1 MNVRLEHKNDDGNQK
16 APEKVIRE
24 VMGAFEEYK
33 SKNDQRLIEIEK
45 KGSADVLFGDQLKK
59 MDTFFDKFE
68 AQAKDHDLTKKAL
81 AEATER
87 FDRLETA
94 MKRSA
99 TKSDGGDEIKNRVAP
114 WTKAV
119 ANAFTMGMA
128 NLSVE
133 QQKAVS
139 DIGLEYKALNIAT
152 ETAGGFLAPSEYVRE
167 IIKGVTEISPARA
180 LARVRS
186 TANKSIQLPK
196 RTGQFSASRVIE
208 QGTKTESTGLA
219 YGMDE
224 ILAPEAYAFIDI
236 TNDLL
241 EDSAFDMQAEISME
255 ATEQFAKLEGTEF
268 VSGTGIGEMEG
279 ILTNSSVGETVSG
292 AATTITA
299 DGLISLKY
307 AVKSD
312 YMRNGTYILNRTS
325 IGSVRKLKDTTNQ
338 YLWMPGIAQGRPN
351 TIDGDGYVE
360 VPDMP
365 LEGAGL
371 YPVAYGDFKRGY
383 TMVDRI
389 AMEMLR
395 DPFTQSTTGKIRFL
409 FRRRSGG
416 KVTLAEAIRKLKCS
430 T

>member
-16 APEKVIRE
+16 APDKVIRE
-24 VMGAFEEYK
+24 FMGAFEEYK
-33 SKNDQRLIEIEK
+33 TKNDQRLGEIEN

-68 AQAKDHDLTKKAL
+68 TSQKDHDLTKKAL

-94 MKRSA
+94 FKRSSTHGTGGEE
-99 TKSDGGDEIKNRVAP
+99 TKSRVNLWAR
-114 WTKAV
+114 AV
-119 ANAFTMGMA
+119 AHAFSQGVA
-128 NLSVE
+128 NLSPE
-133 QQKAVS
+133 QQKTLS
-139 DIGLEYKALNIAT
+139 DVGAEYKALNIGT
-152 ETAGGFLAPSEYVRE
+152 DTAGGFLAPSEFVRE
-167 IIKGVTEISPARA
+167 IIKTVTEISPARA

-186 TANKSIQLPK
+186 TANKSIMLPK
-196 RTGQFSASRVIE
+196 RTGQFSAVRVVE
-208 QGTKTESTGLA
+208 QGIKAETQGLA
-219 YGMDE
+219 YGLDE
-224 ILAPEAYAFIDI
+224 ILAPEAFALIDI

-241 EDSAFDMQAEISME
+241 EDSAFDMQSEISME
-255 ATEQFAKLEGTEF
+255 ATERFALLEGTEF

-279 ILTNSSVGETVSG
+279 ILVNTSVGETVSG
-292 AATTITA
+292 AAATITA
-299 DGLISLKY
+299 DGLFNLKY

-312 YMRNGTYILNRTS
+312 YMRAATYAMNRTTV
-325 IGSVRKLKDTTNQ
+325 GSVRKLKDLNGQ

-395 DPFTQSTTGKIRFL
+395 DQYTQAASGKIRFI
-409 FRRRSGG
+409 FRRRTGG

-430 T
+430 V